1 MIKGY
6 LRFILKKFYCLEG
19 PLKLHVQL
27 LHSDLKQNDENLN
40 VTDDK
45 EIEWHVITPPMS
57 KI

>member
-27 LHSDLKQNDENLN
+27 LHSDLKENEENLN
-40 VTDDK
+40 ATGDK
-45 EIEWHVITPPMS
+45 EIE
-57 KI
+57 